1 MVDVEGVQVLI
12 GAAASGVTVPIA
24 ESVAIPS
31 EIPQISN
38 ASTSPLITVLPAD
51 EGKDFLF
58 RTCPSDALQ
67 GVILGKMAADEGYKK
82 AAVLW
87 INNAYGQGLMERFK
101 GAFEHRGG
109 KVVASVP
116 HDEKPAPT
124 YVSELKQLME
134 SEPDVMVALAYPGQA
149 TVYLKEFF
157 EARYNENTD
166 LLFVDGTKS
175 VDMPQALGAANLA
188 GFFGTAPGTVAGES
202 LTNFEKDYEALYGE
216 LPPLPFMSNFYDG
229 IVVAGLAAAAC
240 DAKGEEITPSCVRD
254 NLREVANPPGETISA
269 GVDGLKKALGLLKE
283 GKAINYEG
291 AAGAVDFDKNG
302 DVVTPVEIWKY
313 IENDPFIETVRMEAE
328 IPEK

>member
-1 MVDVEGVQVLI
+1 
-12 GAAASGVTVPIA
+12 
-24 ESVAIPS
+24 
-31 EIPQISN
+31 
-38 ASTSPLITVLPAD
+38 
-51 EGKDFLF
+51 
-58 RTCPSDALQ
+58 
-67 GVILGKMAADEGYKK
+67 
-82 AAVLW
+82 
-87 INNAYGQGLMERFK
+87 MERFK
-101 GAFEHRGG
+101 EAFEHRGG

-134 SEPDVMVALAYPGQA
+134 SNPDVMVALAYPGQA

-188 GFFGTAPGTVAGES
+188 GFFGTAPGTAAGES
-202 LTNFEKDYEALYGE
+202 LSNFEADYEAAYGE

-240 DAKGEEITPSCVRD
+240 DAKGEEITPICVRD
-254 NLREVANPPGETISA
+254 NLREVGNPPGETISA
-269 GVDGLKKALGLLKE
+269 GVAGIKKALDLLKE

-313 IENDPFIETVRMEAE
+313 IENDPFIETVRMETE